1 MDLKQEQQLSPRAV
15 YEQQQKQQQG
25 CDFGAGLA
33 AARSK
38 VAPVERSPYGRGE
51 GRSSYAPVGGPGAL
65 LPRAP
70 RPHQSEG
77 APDKWSALELTMI
90 SGGKTG
96 GGYVPP
102 HMRRPQPEEA
112 APVEPDA
119 PPEETA
125 APPAPPAPLV
135 APLSPGAALT
145 WEVAQTVR
153 SVADLAVLL
162 EIKEEHLALLAA
174 EEYDLHSLKVS
185 SDDDLKSIGLPKGV
199 RMKLL
204 KWAKAVNDAH

>member
-1 MDLKQEQQLSPRAV
+1 
-15 YEQQQKQQQG
+15 
-25 CDFGAGLA
+25 
-33 AARSK
+33 
-38 VAPVERSPYGRGE
+38 
-51 GRSSYAPVGGPGAL
+51 
-65 LPRAP
+65 
-70 RPHQSEG
+70 
-77 APDKWSALELTMI
+77 MI

-125 APPAPPAPLV
+125 APPAPLV
-135 APLSPGAALT
+135 APLSLGAALT

-153 SVADLAVLL
+153 SVAELAVLL

-185 SDDDLKSIGLPKGV
+185 STTSSNGPKP
-199 RMKLL
+199 
-204 KWAKAVNDAH
+204 